1 MKRQHILLSFFLLL
15 TLVSCSKNNS
25 IDRRISNIN
34 DRLDSFLT
42 LELKDNQFPGV
53 QYVVFNKDKVLY
65 EFAGGYAKVEENE
78 KMTANSLLNV
88 FSTTKVVTAIAVLQL
103 AQQGKLALTDKAAKY
118 FPELPYKEVTIA
130 QILSQSAGI
139 PNALLGNFYIHW
151 FSEHESFDRDAGLLS
166 ALKENTTLKF
176 TPGEEVGYS
185 NMGYAVLG
193 KIIENVS
200 GLKYEEYISRN
211 IFNRLNLDKDKINF
225 NSQRQK
231 NAALP
236 YFKRYSPINNILV
249 LFLQGSTTK
258 SEGNWKSI
266 NRPFYF
272 NHPSHGGIV
281 ASAKE
286 YAKIFMSLLRTENS
300 ELLSSELIN
309 MMFSKQISYKE
320 TTMAISWFMGEM
332 HGVPYF
338 YHQGSGMGYVA
349 EVRIYPEEKI
359 GSLIL
364 MNRTEYDALSK
375 LNILDYEYISH
386 LHQKQLPH

>member
-1 MKRQHILLSFFLLL
+1 MRRHHILLSFFLLF
-15 TLVSCSKNNS
+15 TLASCSKNNAIDHS
-25 IDRRISNIN
+25 IANIDKRIDN
-34 DRLDSFLT
+34 FLSI
-42 LELKDNQFPGV
+42 ELKDNQFPGV
-53 QYVVFNKDKVLY
+53 QYVVFNKDEILY
-65 EFAGGYAKVEENE
+65 EFAGGYAKVDAKE
-78 KMTANSLLNV
+78 KMTSNTLLNV

-118 FPELPYKEVTIA
+118 FPELPYKDVTIA
-130 QILSQSAGI
+130 QILSQSSGI

-151 FSEHESFDRDAGLLS
+151 FSEHKRFDRDAGLLS
-166 ALKENTTLKF
+166 ALKENATLKF
-176 TPGEEVGYS
+176 TPGKEVGYS

-211 IFNRLNLDKDKINF
+211 IFNRLNLDKEKINF
-225 NSQRQK
+225 DSQRQK

-249 LFLQGSTTK
+249 MFIHGSTTK

-272 NHPSHGGIV
+272 NYPSHGGIV

-286 YAKIFMSLLRTENS
+286 YAKIFMSLLRNENS
-300 ELLSSELIN
+300 ELLSPEFIDK
-309 MMFSKQISYKE
+309 MFSKQIQYKE
-320 TTMAISWFMGEM
+320 TTMAVSWFMGEM
-332 HGVPYF
+332 EGKPYF

-349 EVRIYPEEKI
+349 EVRIYPQEKI
-359 GSLIL
+359 GSLLL
-364 MNRTEYDALSK
+364 MNRTEYNALSK
-375 LNILDYEYISH
+375 LNILDTEYISY
-386 LHQKQLPH
+386 LHQNQLQH